1 MVASQLTGRASLV
14 TKLLQSLANSTIDWF
29 FFKFKQEN
37 ACVETVRTRLL
48 EHFAITWDFFWCKK
62 TTIYL
67 AQGISSRAS
76 ISTSPFYDMMSV
88 RLVEFFARLVKY
100 KVTNLSSTEKE
111 K

>member
-48 EHFAITWDFFWCKK
+48 EHFAITWSFFGARKQQFILLK
-62 TTIYL
+62 ESFSGQALAPAPSTI
-67 AQGISSRAS
+67 
-76 ISTSPFYDMMSV
+76 
-88 RLVEFFARLVKY
+88 
-100 KVTNLSSTEKE
+100 
-111 K
+111 